1 MKSVVI
7 ASAARTPIGSFRGQ
21 FAPLA
26 APELGAVAIREA
38 VRRAGAQPEQV
49 ERAYMGTGIAAGW
62 GPAPARRRA
71 PGGRGPGSLR
81 C

>member
-38 VRRAGAQPEQV
+38 E
-49 ERAYMGTGIAAGW
+49 
-62 GPAPARRRA
+62 
-71 PGGRGPGSLR
+71 SH
-81 C
+81 